1 LLRTGTTHIFA
12 LFKINL
18 NKQIVEN
25 PRNVAQMKPGD
36 IAIIT
41 GFTDDVISVKLME
54 MGCLPGIPV
63 RFNFTAPFGDPV
75 CISVSGYE
83 LSLRLEEA
91 ATISILN

>member
-1 LLRTGTTHIFA
+1 MA
-12 LFKINL
+12 
-18 NKQIVEN
+18 ES
-25 PRNVAQMKPGD
+25 PRNVAQMRPGD

-41 GFTDDVISVKLME
+41 GFTDDDLSVKLME
-54 MGCLPGIPV
+54 MGCLPGVPV
-63 RFNFTAPFGDPV
+63 RFNFTAPFGDPI